1 MVIRYH
7 PQFKRSYKKLLPKIK
22 LKAEVKEKIF
32 RQNPFHPS
40 LDTHK
45 LHGKLKNQWSFSVDR
60 GFRILFEFDK
70 SAVILIDVG
79 DHEIYR

>member
-7 PQFKRSYKKLLPKIK
+7 PQFKKSYKNLSPQIK

-45 LHGKLKNQWSFSVDR
+45 LHGKLKNQWSFSIDR
-60 GFRILFEFDK
+60 EFRILFEFNK
-70 SAVILIDVG
+70 SDVILLDVG